1 MRFVYLWIIFGLVP
15 SATLWA
21 KAQQVPPK
29 ALCPV
34 CVLKGEE
41 ELEKVKAHSEHDGE
55 MYYFCSKDCKKEF
68 DSDPTAY
75 LPPVLPRPAPA
86 FTVESLKGEDV
97 SLQDFKNKTVLI
109 DFWATWC
116 KPCLKTMPQLQ
127 QLYQSYADKG
137 LVVLGI
143 SVDEDEDRIKKIKKW
158 IDKMGISYPVFSDAK
173 EAPAWHT
180 FNVKAI
186 PALFL
191 VNKDGQIVAQWRGK
205 IDHKQLKNE
214 VIQWVEK

>member
-1 MRFVYLWIIFGLVP
+1 MRFVYLWIIVGLLP

-21 KAQQVPPK
+21 KAQQVPQK
-29 ALCPV
+29 ALCSV

-68 DSDPTAY
+68 DADPTAY
-75 LPPVLPRPAPA
+75 FPPVLPRPAPA

-116 KPCLKTMPQLQ
+116 KPCLNTMPQLQ

-137 LVVLGI
+137 LVVLGV
-143 SVDEDEDRIKKIKKW
+143 SVDEDEVRIKKIKKW
-158 IDKMGISYPVFSDAK
+158 INKMGISYPVFSDSK

-191 VNKDGQIVAQWRGK
+191 IDKDGQIVAQWRGK